1 MEKNFKI
8 IFNERK
14 KLNKTLDETYFNM
27 IENINNNIKNLENME
42 KVLQDSFLEACALD
56 FAGEMVRNYFDASD
70 YNITID
76 QLCSRILNFRYDNE
90 IDPLNDVINTNRK
103 NLYNL
108 ENSKESLENLKNE
121 LGEPEKLFIKQKV
134 YSKKGKPRNE
144 YKDKSIIEEGKKEYR
159 SKLEKEGNL
168 KDETGSA
175 RERLEVDHILPLAT
189 AKCYKKY
196 LNDEGV
202 QNIKK
207 FYNSEDNFGMLGK
220 SANGSK
226 GDAKVFLK
234 DKNGDYVK
242 DKEGNK
248 IDITYKATPKQMTE
262 AIIEKLEN
270 GKNGQKLQND
280 GILDENGKVF
290 PSVKRKIEE
299 DIRHSQN
306 QESKVILKNTYKKI
320 SMNAGKETGKQF
332 VKIVGGQLI
341 YYLVPPLIYEIKIN
355 LKNENDSDNIL
366 ENLKSSFD
374 RIVEYISSKK
384 SDILKNILGGGLK
397 KFFKNFFDIIIQI
410 VKATVKK
417 ILKMVRQLVL
427 TVVDAVKILLD
438 SSKTFVE
445 KMDAISQLIAG
456 LVVNI
461 ALEVLF
467 EYIEKQFMIPEIF
480 LMPLQMIVTI
490 MATNFIMLNLKRLDL
505 FGTNKQFKIEKIKAI
520 FEEERKKADL
530 ELQEKLENVN
540 YNNQQIF
547 EELKI
552 ELKGLQKNI
561 QENNIFT
568 ISIKDD
574 IKRMFQIFGKELK
587 MDSDLVA
594 FLNN

>member
-1 MEKNFKI
+1 MEIIMEKNFKI
-8 IFNERK
+8 IFDERK
-14 KLNKTLDETYFNM
+14 KLNETLDETYFNM

-56 FAGEMVRNYFDASD
+56 FAGEIVRNYFDASD

-76 QLCSRILNFRYDNE
+76 QLYNRILNFRYDNE

-108 ENSKESLENLKNE
+108 ENSKESLERLKNE
-121 LGEPEKLFIKQKV
+121 LGEPEKLFN
-134 YSKKGKPRNE
+134 KKNKKYE
-144 YKDKSIIEEGKKEYR
+144 DKKLIEKGKKEYR
-159 SKLEKEGNL
+159 TKLEKEGNL

-175 RERLEVDHILPLAT
+175 KERLEVDHILPLAT

-196 LNDEGV
+196 LNDKGV

-290 PSVKRKIEE
+290 PSVKRKIED
-299 DIRHSQN
+299 DIRYSQN
-306 QESKVILKNTYKKI
+306 QERKVILKNTNYKKV
-320 SMNAGKETGKQF
+320 SMNAGKETGKQL

-384 SDILKNILGGGLK
+384 SDIFKNILGGGLK

-417 ILKMVRQLVL
+417 ILKMIRQLVL

-467 EYIEKQFMIPEIF
+467 EYIEKQFMIPEMF

-490 MATNFIMLNLKRLDL
+490 MATNFIMLSLKRLDL

-520 FEEERKKADL
+520 FEEEREKADL

-552 ELKGLQKNI
+552 ELKELQKNI

-587 MDSDLVA
+587 MNSDLLA

>member
-8 IFNERK
+8 IFDERK
-14 KLNKTLDETYFNM
+14 KLNEALDETYFNM

-56 FAGEMVRNYFDASD
+56 FAGETIRNYFDTSD

-159 SKLEKEGNL
+159 TKLEKGGKL
-168 KDETGSA
+168 RDETGSA
-175 RERLEVDHILPLAT
+175 KERLEVDHILPLAT
-189 AKCYKKY
+189 AGYYKKY
-196 LNDEGV
+196 LDDEGI
-202 QNIKK
+202 QKIKK

-280 GILDENGKVF
+280 GILEENGKVF

-467 EYIEKQFMIPEIF
+467 EYIEKQFMIPEMF

-490 MATNFIMLNLKRLDL
+490 MATNFIMLSLKRLDL

-520 FEEERKKADL
+520 FEEEREKTDL

-552 ELKGLQKNI
+552 ELKKLQKNI

-587 MDSDLVA
+587 MDSDLLA

>member
-1 MEKNFKI
+1 MEKNLKNLFD
-8 IFNERK
+8 ERK
-14 KLNKTLDETYFNM
+14 RLSKELDKTYFNM

-76 QLCSRILNFRYDNE
+76 QLCNRILNFRYDNE

-270 GKNGQKLQND
+270 GKNGQQLQND

-290 PSVKRKIEE
+290 PTVKRKIEE

-410 VKATVKK
+410 VKAIVKK

-467 EYIEKQFMIPEIF
+467 EYIEKQFMIPEMF

-490 MATNFIMLNLKRLDL
+490 MATNFIMLSLKRLDL

-520 FEEERKKADL
+520 FEEEREKADL

-552 ELKGLQKNI
+552 ELKELQKNI

-587 MDSDLVA
+587 IDNRLA
-594 FLNN
+594 IFLGY

>member
-8 IFNERK
+8 IFDERK
-14 KLNKTLDETYFNM
+14 KLNEALDETYFNM

-56 FAGEMVRNYFDASD
+56 FAGETIRNYFDTSD

-159 SKLEKEGNL
+159 TKLEKGGKL
-168 KDETGSA
+168 RDETGSA
-175 RERLEVDHILPLAT
+175 KERLEVDHILPLAT
-189 AKCYKKY
+189 AGYYKKY
-196 LNDEGV
+196 LDDEGI
-202 QNIKK
+202 QKIKK

-467 EYIEKQFMIPEIF
+467 EYIEKQFMIPEMF

-490 MATNFIMLNLKRLDL
+490 MATNFIMLSLKRLDL

-520 FEEERKKADL
+520 FEEEREKADL

-552 ELKGLQKNI
+552 ELKKLQKNI

-587 MDSDLVA
+587 MDSDLLA